1 MFIIEYKLKNQFL
14 FPLND
19 FIFILVIMCIFL
31 QLVYRE
37 MDSTQDN
44 VKLKMAALDRIEKTD
59 V

>member
-1 MFIIEYKLKNQFL
+1 
-14 FPLND
+14 
-19 FIFILVIMCIFL
+19 MCIFL

-37 MDSTQDN
+37 MDSIQDN